1 MSPDDFGEV
10 ISSMVRMK
18 VMDAVSVRPRTL
30 AELSDL
36 TGISVQGVL
45 RHLKKLA
52 ELGLVEERKVT
63 PIAPKARRVYS
74 AKGATF
80 GDYSTPGLTVVKPTE
95 RVPGGH
101 GKKPVSD
108 LERAS
113 SDLLVQRRRI
123 RAEAA
128 RLGKMIDD
136 MVDDQESLR
145 ATVDGLS
152 LTGEQRLI
160 LEVLLTEETMAEGL
174 RVLSRYYGLE
184 DRRSID
190 EALAQAKR
198 IVGK

>member
-1 MSPDDFGEV
+1 MNPDELGEV
-10 ISSMVRMK
+10 ISSRVRVK
-18 VMDAVSVRPRTL
+18 IMDAVSLRPRTL
-30 AELSDL
+30 AELSHL
-36 TGISVQGVL
+36 TGISIQGVL

-63 PIAPKARRVYS
+63 PNAPKARRLYS
-74 AKGATF
+74 AKGAIF
-80 GDYSTPGLTVVKPTE
+80 GDYSTAGLTVVKPTD
-95 RVPGGH
+95 RVPEGH
-101 GKKPVSD
+101 GKRQVTD
-108 LERAS
+108 LEGAS
-113 SDLLVQRRRI
+113 SDLLIQRRRI
-123 RAEAA
+123 RTQAA

-136 MVDDQESLR
+136 LVDDQESLR
-145 ATVDGLS
+145 ATLDGLS

-174 RVLSRYYGLE
+174 RVLTRYYGLE